1 MCMDPANFDWG
12 QFTRQALYKALLEH
26 TAILGHEQ
34 ILIRDFQKCLRKFFK
49 PYPIR
54 VKNTRNKKVTANKV
68 FVGGGYFSD
77 DDYDGLKPIE
87 IEFNFCPKET
97 HIDIDETNWSNIC
110 LLITDVVLHE
120 IIHLKQYRA
129 RKFKT
134 KIGYA
139 SQAEDPDQREQQE
152 YLGDQDEI
160 DAYAF
165 NLACEL
171 WDKFGDD
178 LLQSQLWLDSDL
190 WFEDSKSQFYHYMLA
205 FDGDHTHPIIV
216 KLKRKTLAYLPNID
230 IDKPFRTRRYL
241 TY

>member
-1 MCMDPANFDWG
+1 MDPATFDWS
-12 QFTRQALYKALLEH
+12 QFTRQALYNALLEH
-26 TAILGHEQ
+26 TAILGNKQ

-49 PYPIR
+49 QYPIR
-54 VKNTRNKKVTANKV
+54 VKNARNKKVAASEV
-68 FVGGGYFSD
+68 YVGGGYFMD
-77 DDYDGLKPIE
+77 DDYDGLTPIE
-87 IEFNFCPKET
+87 IVFNFCPKQT
-97 HIDIDETNWSNIC
+97 HVDIDQTNWQNIC

-134 KIGYA
+134 KFGYA
-139 SQAEDPDQREQQE
+139 SNAEDPEQREQQE
-152 YLGDQDEI
+152 YLGDVDEI
-160 DAYAF
+160 DAFAF

-171 WDKFGDD
+171 WDRFGDD
-178 LLQSQLWLDSDL
+178 FEQSMNWLDSEL
-190 WFEDSKSQFYHYMLA
+190 WLEDTKSQFYHYMAA